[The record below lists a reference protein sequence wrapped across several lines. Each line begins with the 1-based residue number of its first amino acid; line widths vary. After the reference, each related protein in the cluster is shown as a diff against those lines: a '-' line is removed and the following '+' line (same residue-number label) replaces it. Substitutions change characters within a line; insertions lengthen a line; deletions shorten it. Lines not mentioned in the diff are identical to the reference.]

1 MMEIGKMRERMR
13 TMKYT
18 NEDLY
23 IGNWVNEIKNGNGVI
38 IYRNGDQYEGNWIN
52 GVKEGKG
59 LMKYINGNELEGE

>member
-1 MMEIGKMRERMR
+1 MIEIGKMRKRMR

-18 NEDLY
+18 NEDLC

-59 LMKYINGNELEGE
+59 LMKYINELEGE